1 MPAFSYTARDEN
13 GSASNGTITAG
24 SVQEAGQLLRADGRY
39 PISVRSADASD
50 SAPRTTRSGGVRMS
64 RADIIQFST
73 QLAIMV
79 ETGVT
84 LVEALDCIA
93 TQATKPNV
101 KRLVED
107 LNSTVRAGNDP

>member
-1 MPAFSYTARDEN
+1 MPTYSYTARDEN
-13 GSASNGTITAG
+13 GSPSNGSITAA

-39 PISVRSADASD
+39 PISVRGADASEG
-50 SAPRTTRSGGVRMS
+50 APRAIRSGGVRMS
-64 RADIIQFST
+64 RADVIQFST

-84 LVEALDCIA
+84 LIDALDCIA
-93 TQATKPNV
+93 TNASKPNV

-107 LNSTVRAGNDP
+107 LSAIV